1 MSGNKKVLDTNIVLY
16 LLAGDN
22 TIADFLQGVEAYV
35 SVVTELELIGY
46 PDINSKELKSIKS
59 FLEDCTIVGI
69 SEPIKEIYIDL
80 RKKYRLKMGDDVAAA
95 TAIYLGLPFISA
107 DKDFTKVT
115 ELNFAFYTP

>member
-22 TIADFLQGVEAYV
+22 TIADFLQDVEAYI
-35 SVVTELELIGY
+35 SVITELELIGY
-46 PDINSKELKSIKS
+46 PDINSKEIRSIKS
-59 FLEDCTIVGI
+59 FLEDCTIIGI
-69 SEPIKEIYIDL
+69 SEPIKEIYTDL
-80 RKKYRLKMGDDVAAA
+80 RKKYRLKMGDAVAAA